1 MHLLNVSAAVTV
13 EFCDVNILGLVNVSA
28 AFTVKSTSVG
38 GEHLCSL

>member
-13 EFCDVNILGLVNVSA
+13 EWDLYVSA